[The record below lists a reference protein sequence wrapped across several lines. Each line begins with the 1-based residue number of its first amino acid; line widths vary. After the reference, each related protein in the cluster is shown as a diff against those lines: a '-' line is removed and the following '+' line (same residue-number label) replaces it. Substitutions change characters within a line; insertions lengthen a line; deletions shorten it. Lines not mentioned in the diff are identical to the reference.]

1 MKRPLAHCR
10 SKAGAAAK
18 AEAEAEAE
26 AEEENRAKK
35 RSRYYC
41 GDPKTMKEKKK
52 KPRDADA
59 ARTISEETEE
69 QSMLLGKREKSKGT
83 VELFSD
89 LPLSPQTLKALHE
102 NHMGSLSMTQIQSS
116 AIPPLLEGKDVMAVA
131 RNRTGNTLAFLIPA
145 VEMLCE
151 QCFSPKNGTGVIILC
166 PTGELAIK
174 VHTDAKALLKY
185 HTLTSGLIMNGNG
198 WRREAESLVKGANLL
213 VSTPSRL
220 LFHLKNTKGFLYK
233 NLKCVIIHEADQI
246 GIDLRKE
253 IKYIFKLLPKKR
265 QNALFCGTPSEE
277 MDELALF
284 LFKKKKDNEHHI
296 LVTLSAEK
304 PKVNFEM
311 VRQCYCVIPSKRR
324 LISLCAFLKRNL
336 SKKSLV
342 VFSSSNSV
350 QFHYEILR
358 YLQIDC
364 LHIHSKMTQQKQTST
379 FINFCKADKGILLCA
394 NDIIDCASH
403 LPSVDWFLLYEPPE
417 SPKDYIHTLGQVV
430 ASQED
435 RKAHPILF
443 LMQEESKFL
452 QLLGDMGIT
461 LEEYQCDGMK
471 LLDLS
476 SRLEKTVGEN
486 YYLNRLAKDA
496 YRSYVSAYSSK
507 SSKDVFNTKN
517 LNFQSVAA
525 SFCIPCPP
533 KVDLS

>member
-1 MKRPLAHCR
+1 M
-10 SKAGAAAK
+10 
-18 AEAEAEAE
+18 
-26 AEEENRAKK
+26 KK
-35 RSRYYC
+35 RSRWTEEYHNHC
-41 GDPKTMKEKKK
+41 GDAKTKKEK
-52 KPRDADA
+52 
-59 ARTISEETEE
+59 TVSEETEAM
-69 QSMLLGKREKSKGT
+69 SLGKYKKE
-83 VELFSD
+83 VFSD
-89 LPLSPQTLKALHE
+89 LPLCPETFKALHE
-102 NHMGSLSMTQIQSS
+102 NHMASLAITQIQSS

-131 RNRTGNTLAFLIPA
+131 RTSTGNTLAFLIPA
-145 VEMLCE
+145 VEMLCK
-151 QCFSPKNGTGVIILC
+151 QRFSPKNGTGVIILC

-185 HTLTSGLIMNGNG
+185 HTLTSGLIMNGTG
-198 WRREAESLVKGANLL
+198 WRREAEALVKGVNLL

-253 IKYIFKLLPKKR
+253 IKHIFELLPKKR
-265 QNALFCGTPSEE
+265 QNALFCGTPSKE

-284 LFKKKKDNEHHI
+284 LFKKKKDNEHNI
-296 LVTLSAEK
+296 LITLSAEK
-304 PKVNFEM
+304 PKVNLET
-311 VRQCYCVIPSKRR
+311 VRQCYCIIPSKRR
-324 LISLCAFLKRNL
+324 LFTLCAFLKRNL

-350 QFHYEILR
+350 RLHSEILR

-364 LHIHSKMTQQKQTST
+364 LHIDSKMTQQKQTST
-379 FINFCKADKGILLCA
+379 FIDFCKADKGILLCA

-403 LPSVDWFLLYEPPE
+403 LPSVD
-417 SPKDYIHTLGQVV
+417 YIYTLGQVV

-443 LMQEESKFL
+443 LMLEESKFL
-452 QLLGDMGIT
+452 QLLGDVGIT

-476 SRLEKTVGEN
+476 SRLEKAVGEN
-486 YYLNRLAKDA
+486 YYLNRLARDA
-496 YRSYVSAYSSK
+496 YRSYISAYSSK
-507 SSKDVFNTKN
+507 LSKDVFNTEN